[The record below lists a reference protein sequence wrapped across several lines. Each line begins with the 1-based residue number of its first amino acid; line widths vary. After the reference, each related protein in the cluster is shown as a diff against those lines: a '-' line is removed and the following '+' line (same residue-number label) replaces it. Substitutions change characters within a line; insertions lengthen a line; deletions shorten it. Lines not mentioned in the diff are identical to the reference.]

1 MRLTILGGTGKI
13 GRLVV
18 EQALAAG
25 HEVTVLARD
34 PRRLA
39 AVAQRSGMRVVE
51 GDVSD
56 PDALAKAVDGANAVI
71 SALGPTGNAPDQV
84 AKLREGMRNLI
95 AAMDRHGVRRV
106 VNLSGAAVD
115 VPGDRKPLFDRV
127 ASRIVRILARY
138 VVEAKQAEFE
148 QLASSSLDWVA
159 VRPPLVNDGPRTGRY
174 RAGIDI
180 LRPGARISRADI
192 ADFMLAEAIEPTYI
206 RQAPF
211 ILY

>member
-18 EQALAAG
+18 EHALAAG

-39 AVAQRSGMRVVE
+39 PAPRSGMRVVE

-56 PDALAKAVDGANAVI
+56 PDALGKAVDGANAVI
-71 SALGPTGNAPDQV
+71 SALGPTGNSPDQV

-95 AAMDRHGVRRV
+95 AAMGRHGVHRV

-115 VPGDRKPLFDRV
+115 VRGERKPLFDRV
-127 ASRIVRILARY
+127 ASRIVRIFARY
-138 VVEAKQAEFE
+138 IVEAKQAEYE
-148 QLASSSLDWVA
+148 ELASSNLDWVA

-192 ADFMLAEAIEPTYI
+192 ADFMLAEAIEPKFI